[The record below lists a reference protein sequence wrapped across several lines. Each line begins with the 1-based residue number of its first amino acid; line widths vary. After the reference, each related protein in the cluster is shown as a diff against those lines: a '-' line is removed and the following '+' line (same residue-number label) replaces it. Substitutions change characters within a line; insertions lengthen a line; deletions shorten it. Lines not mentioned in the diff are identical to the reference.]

1 METLSFLS
9 PSGVT
14 LAADLYVPPGDFPA
28 GGHPVVVVCLGW
40 GSVKELM
47 PQWGKALTSLDYAV
61 LVPDYRG
68 FGASGGERGRC
79 FPDEHVD
86 DIRAVMGYV
95 AERPGLDAGRIALLG
110 VSYGGA
116 VAVAAGVDGRC
127 RTVISVVGYGSGERH
142 LAAIRTAGQW
152 KEFRRRL
159 AEDRHRRMDGAPSE
173 TVDPDEILLRD
184 SEAREW
190 RKRVECEHP
199 HMAFQTT
206 LESAE
211 RIVDFRPERHLPY
224 SPSKP
229 AMFIHAGADTM
240 IPVEESEL
248 MWRRSEE
255 PKRLV
260 VVPGIGHHEVHHG
273 EGFRQVI
280 EQVED
285 WLGRYLTGVPDGC

>member
-1 METLSFLS
+1 METLSLTS

-14 LAADLYVPPGDFPA
+14 LAADLYLPPGDSPPS
-28 GGHPVVVVCLGW
+28 GHPVVVVCLGW

-47 PQWGKALTSLDYAV
+47 PQWGAALTSMGYAA

-79 FPDEHVD
+79 FPQEHVE
-86 DIRAVMGYV
+86 DIRAVMGHV
-95 AERPGLDAGRIALLG
+95 AGMPRLDAGRIGLLG

-116 VAVAAGVDGRC
+116 VAVAAGVDRRC

-152 KEFRRRL
+152 QEFRRRL
-159 AEDRHRRMDGAPSE
+159 AEDRRSRLDGAPSE

-184 SEAREW
+184 AEARAW
-190 RKRVECEHP
+190 RRRVEREHP
-199 HMAFQTT
+199 HMAFVTT

-211 RIVDFRPERHLPY
+211 RIVAFRPERHLPS
-224 SPSKP
+224 SPPKP
-229 AMFIHAGADTM
+229 AMFIHAGDDTM

-248 MWRRSEE
+248 MWRRSAE
-255 PKRLV
+255 PRRLV
-260 VVPGIGHHEVHHG
+260 VIAGVGHHEVHHG
-273 EGFRQVI
+273 EGFRRVI
-280 EQVED
+280 EQVRN
-285 WLGRYLTGVPDGC
+285 WLGQHLAAGPHGS

>member
-1 METLSFLS
+1 METLSFAS
-9 PSGVT
+9 PAGVT
-14 LAADLYVPPGDFPA
+14 LAADLYMPPGDSPP

-47 PQWGKALTSLDYAV
+47 PQWGAALTSMGCAALI
-61 LVPDYRG
+61 PDYRG

-79 FPDEHVD
+79 FPEEHVE
-86 DIRAVMGYV
+86 DIRAVMGFV
-95 AERPGLDAGRIALLG
+95 AERPQLDADRIGLLG

-116 VAVAAGVDGRC
+116 VAVAAGVDRRC
-127 RTVISVVGYGSGERH
+127 RTIISVVGYGSGERH

-152 KEFRRRL
+152 KEFRERL
-159 AEDRHRRMDGAPSE
+159 AEDRRRRRNGAPSE

-184 SEAREW
+184 AEARAW
-190 RKRVECEHP
+190 RRRVEREHP
-199 HMAFQTT
+199 HMAFLTT

-211 RIVDFRPERHLPY
+211 RIAAFQPERHLPY
-224 SPSKP
+224 IPPKP
-229 AMFIHAGADTM
+229 AMFIHAGDDTM

-248 MWRRSEE
+248 MWRRSAE

-260 VVPGIGHHEVHHG
+260 VVPGTGHHEVHHG

-280 EQVED
+280 EQVGS
-285 WLGRYLTGVPDGC
+285 WLGDHLSGVIDGA